1 MATTS
6 PSPLVDESPGVQAGT
21 NEISLTSFSA
31 TATYSSVFASG
42 GALADSAAY
51 ITSVAQASTSFLNGA
66 SSAEKIYGAV
76 DALSFRLTD
85 PTKIDTGLRTLDGKS
100 ILLRALAP
108 VNGIYTFVGFVDADG
123 DGGYDT
129 GEKSAI
135 ALIYTPVKN
144 GSKVEGYSVSTTLFD
159 VPIRHLDGSGNPV
172 DYVDMAQLITRDT
185 VVEVTYSNYAA
196 IKSGQN
202 VYIGLKEPIGT
213 SAGGTTSYDLLFTA
227 GATGQTVNTST
238 TGAGVNNQTTDPGEM
253 LRIDYV
259 TNLKTTYDKS
269 FTSLSYG
276 AHFNVNTG
284 FFFVS
289 QTTPTGGGGQVE
301 ISLFN
306 VGADLQGSNFLNST
320 QSTGYTT
327 VAPLGGKVIG
337 SNGLERTSG
346 VTFTVSGNVL
356 RVNGVKAGDKVVVL
370 GSAAFD
376 RMEIRNPSTAT
387 YSFDIT
393 SVGGTVADGASALV
407 SAPRIVDDEPTI
419 TKLAPLDAGVLAVD
433 DTNLG
438 SGGGDSASTSY
449 KSAFEAA
456 VAAGKDGVVVG
467 DYSLKLASEGAAT
480 GLFSVDAAQAT
491 GKGAPLFLY
500 TNPST
505 GAIEAKL
512 SAASTDVWFSVVLG
526 TDVTVTLTQLKNLWH
541 ADATNP
547 NDVSVLTAAA
557 GTLQLTAKAIDGD
570 KDVVALS
577 IDFSAGAFSFFD
589 DAPVVTAAA
598 TPLVPLFAVDETSL
612 GTDATST
619 FANLIKDAV
628 SVDFG
633 KDGQA
638 STPYGDFKLVLAS
651 ANTATGLFALNPA
664 AADGK
669 GTAIVLNQPVAGGT
683 IQGTAGAGGA
693 VMFEIRVNTTSGD
706 VTFDQK
712 NAIWHPDPSSTNE
725 IQAITGL
732 AAGAIKL
739 QAVARDG
746 DRDSAPINVDLSGNG
761 TFTIADDA
769 PGPLSIAS
777 TTVPFISGSSVTG
790 AVTLSPGADGFAGYP
805 GYQLPA
811 PFTTVDGRT
820 VTSSVVSNTPT
831 SITIKGQSL
840 EKDGSSK
847 DFYTLVANAS
857 SYTCTVNQPLPFLS
871 QLLDFSVV
879 SAGGP
884 KETYTLA
891 PSGLSVTFDGIKYS
905 LTDSQTTAG
914 TFNAK
919 ASFDPVLT
927 NATSADDIN
936 PNNLGCGVGNGNM
949 DIREG
954 VKLTTPPDSI
964 IGYDLNVQS
973 VGGGIDKVTFF
984 YQAFSG
990 STKVWSGSQ
999 AVSFAAT
1006 PSTSVRLLSENT
1018 KFDSIYFWATGL
1030 DNNDVYRINKI
1041 SALDVRTSPDLTLNF
1056 GLQAQDADRDRTN
1069 MTTFAVALDN
1079 GLAGF

>member
-1 MATTS
+1 MAVTS
-6 PSPLVDESPGVQAGT
+6 PALLIDETPGVQAGT
-21 NEISLTSFSA
+21 NEIALTSFSA

-66 SSAEKIYGAV
+66 SSAEQIYGAV

-85 PTKIDTGLRTLDGKS
+85 ATKIDTGLRTLDGKS

-227 GATGQTVNTST
+227 GVSGQTVNTST
-238 TGAGVNNQTTDPGEM
+238 IGAGVNNQTTDPGEM
-253 LRIDYV
+253 IRIDFV
-259 TNLKTTYDKS
+259 TNLKNTYDKS
-269 FTSLSYG
+269 FSTLSYG

-284 FFFVS
+284 FFFVT

-306 VGADLQGSNFLNST
+306 VGADLKGSSFLNST
-320 QSTGYTT
+320 LSSGYTA

-337 SNGLERTSG
+337 ANGLERTTG
-346 VTFTVSGNVL
+346 VTFTVTGNVL
-356 RVNGVKAGDKVVVL
+356 KVVGVKAGDKVVAL
-370 GSAAFD
+370 GSSAFD

-387 YSFDIT
+387 YGFDIAA
-393 SVGGTVADGASALV
+393 VGGTVADGATALV
-407 SAPRIVDDEPTI
+407 NAPRIFDDEPTK
-419 TKLAPLDAGVLAVD
+419 TLQAALDPGTLAVD
-433 DTNLG
+433 DTNLV
-438 SGGGDSASTSY
+438 SGVDSASTSY
-449 KSAFEAA
+449 KTAFETA
-456 VAAGKDGVVVG
+456 VVAGKDGVTVG

-480 GLFSVDAAQAT
+480 GLFSVDAAQAN
-491 GKGAPLFLY
+491 GKGAALFLY
-500 TNPST
+500 TNAAT

-512 SAASTDVWFSVVLG
+512 SPTSDVWFTVVLG
-526 TDVTVTLTQLKNLWH
+526 ADVTVTLSQHKNLWH
-541 ADATNP
+541 ANTADA
-547 NDVSVLTAAA
+547 NDVSVMNAAA
-557 GTLQLTAKAIDGD
+557 GTLKLTAKAIDGD
-570 KDVVALS
+570 KDVVVLDM
-577 IDFSAGAFSFFD
+577 DFSAGAFNFND
-589 DAPVVTAAA
+589 DGPKVTAAA
-598 TPLVPLFAVDETSL
+598 TPQVPVFAVDETSL

-633 KDGQA
+633 EDGQA

-683 IQGTAGAGGA
+683 IQGTAGVGGT

-725 IQAITGL
+725 IQAISGL

-746 DRDSAPINVDLSGNG
+746 DHDSAPITLDLSGSG

-777 TTVPFISGSSVTG
+777 TTVPFVSGSSVTG

-811 PFTTVDGRT
+811 TFTTVDGRT

-954 VKLTTPPDSI
+954 IKLTTPPDSI

-990 STKVWSGSQ
+990 GTKVWSGSQ

-1006 PSTSVRLLSENT
+1006 PSTSVRLLSENK

-1041 SALDVRTSPDLTLNF
+1041 SALDVRNSPDLTLNF

-1079 GLAGF
+1079 GIAGF